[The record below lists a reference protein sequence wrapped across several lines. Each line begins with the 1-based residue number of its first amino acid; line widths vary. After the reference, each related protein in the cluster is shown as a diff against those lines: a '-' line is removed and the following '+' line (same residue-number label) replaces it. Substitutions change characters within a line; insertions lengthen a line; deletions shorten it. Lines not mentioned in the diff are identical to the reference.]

1 VSPTTL
7 KLTLLRPDKQLS
19 FARRRTDSTIANG
32 CPWVTLPSL
41 EEVLVPPVR
50 RTAAIVL
57 AVLCTACAGAGS
69 GESLNPST
77 AADSA
82 PDTPSVVATEST
94 QASVAPPSP
103 SGTPAEYATS
113 VFQPPFTVALPAGWI
128 VAERHADIVQIFQGC
143 STCLYDGE
151 ENGAITIDMTS
162 AGMTVD
168 EAIATLQDA
177 ASLDPGDVV
186 PVELG
191 ELSGLM
197 FTGTRSGPSDV
208 TFQPSGYHTS
218 PFGDPIDVYAL
229 TFGGKTATVFVDPHE
244 AEGDAGGAFRDAAT
258 QIIETIRIAP

>member
-1 VSPTTL
+1 M
-7 KLTLLRPDKQLS
+7 
-19 FARRRTDSTIANG
+19 
-32 CPWVTLPSL
+32 
-41 EEVLVPPVR
+41 PPLR
-50 RTAAIVL
+50 RTAAIAL
-57 AVLCTACAGAGS
+57 AVLCTACAAAGS
-69 GESLNPST
+69 GESLEAST
-77 AADSA
+77 ATESA
-82 PDTPSVVATEST
+82 TVSPSVVATESAHT
-94 QASVAPPSP
+94 SVPPPTP

-113 VFQPPFTVALPAGWI
+113 VFQPPFTLELPAGWI
-128 VAERHADIVQIFQGC
+128 VAERHADIVQIFQSC

-168 EAIATLQDA
+168 EAITILQEA

-197 FTGTRSGPSDV
+197 FTGTRTGPSDV

-258 QIIETIRIAP
+258 QIIETVRIAP